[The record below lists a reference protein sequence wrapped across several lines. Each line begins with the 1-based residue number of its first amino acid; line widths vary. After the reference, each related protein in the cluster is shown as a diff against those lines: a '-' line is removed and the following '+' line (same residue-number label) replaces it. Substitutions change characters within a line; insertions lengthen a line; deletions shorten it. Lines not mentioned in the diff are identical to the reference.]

1 MATPIA
7 RRAVFFACKRVVDVS
22 ASALALVLL
31 APLLL
36 VVAAAV
42 KLSSPGP
49 VLFRQERMGK
59 GSRPFLMSKFRTMV
73 LDAHRNGP
81 LVTSS
86 RDARVTPLGG
96 FLRMTKLDELPQLWL
111 VLMGDMSLVGP
122 RPQTRQYFEL
132 YRDEYS
138 KILEVVRPGI
148 TDFAAICYRNE
159 EAVLAKFSEG
169 AETAYVRWLIPEKL
183 RLYRLYVERMS
194 IRVDL
199 YILLNTI
206 RVLLSPGQSPEVLG
220 SSVGLSVAPSVQ
232 ASEAGRPGRDV
243 S

>member
-1 MATPIA
+1 L
-7 RRAVFFACKRVVDVS
+7 FFAAKRAVDVS
-22 ASALALVLL
+22 ASATSLLLL
-31 APLLL
+31 APLFLA
-36 VVAAAV
+36 VATAV

-81 LVTSS
+81 LVTTAG
-86 RDARVTPLGG
+86 DTRVTPLGR
-96 FLRMTKLDELPQLWL
+96 FLRMTKLDELPQLWHVL
-111 VLMGDMSLVGP
+111 VGDMSLVGP

-132 YRDEYS
+132 YREEYS

-169 AETAYVRWLIPEKL
+169 AESAYVRWLIPEKL

-199 YILLNTI
+199 YIVMHTI
-206 RVLLSPGQSPEVLG
+206 RVLLSPGRSPEALG
-220 SSVGLSVAPSVQ
+220 SSVGLSVVPSAQ
-232 ASEAGRPGRDV
+232 LAEAGRPGRDA